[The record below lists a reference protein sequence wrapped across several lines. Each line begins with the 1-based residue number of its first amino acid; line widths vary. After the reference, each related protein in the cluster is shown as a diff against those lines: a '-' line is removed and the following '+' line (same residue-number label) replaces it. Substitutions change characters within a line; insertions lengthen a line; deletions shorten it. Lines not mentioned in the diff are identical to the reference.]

1 MEEKRSGEAVDTIKT
16 VDSKL
21 DVRSKQFSLLMSTIQ
36 NLKAT
41 LDEDVEMDEE
51 EQLKLAEADDED
63 MEDGVVPAAKSPGLR
78 TDGAGAGDK
87 GAICCLLLS
96 VECVVGLVS

>member
-1 MEEKRSGEAVDTIKT
+1 MEEKRSGEAVDTIKA

-21 DVRSKQFSLLMSTIQ
+21 DLRNKQFSLLMSTIQ

-41 LDEDVEMDEE
+41 LDEDVEMEEE

-63 MEDGVVPAAKSPGLR
+63 MEDGIVPSAKSPGLR
-78 TDGAGAGDK
+78 TDGAGAGDE
-87 GAICCLLLS
+87 GAHLCLLAS
-96 VECVVGLVS
+96 